1 MIVDSPFT
9 RFPVVFVRLKGKNG
23 SVTECRALIDPV
35 SDYCVIPRPD
45 AFRLGYHEAAHD
57 DPITMPPNLVTM
69 NSSVG
74 FSQGML
80 IRMQEAALGDYKVE
94 NVDFVVFDLP
104 AMAGYDVI
112 LGRSFLSA
120 SKCRLELDYYT
131 HSLRLS
137 RSS

>member
-1 MIVDSPFT
+1 
-9 RFPVVFVRLKGKNG
+9 
-23 SVTECRALIDPV
+23 
-35 SDYCVIPRPD
+35 
-45 AFRLGYHEAAHD
+45 
-57 DPITMPPNLVTM
+57 
-69 NSSVG
+69 VG

-120 SKCRLELDYYT
+120 SKCRLEL
-131 HSLRLS
+131 
-137 RSS
+137 